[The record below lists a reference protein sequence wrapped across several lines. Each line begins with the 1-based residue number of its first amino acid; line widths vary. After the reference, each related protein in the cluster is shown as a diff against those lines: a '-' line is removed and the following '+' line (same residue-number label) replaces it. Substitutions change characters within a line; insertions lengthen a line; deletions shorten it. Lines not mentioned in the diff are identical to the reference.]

1 MSLFCYSEFRKQT
14 APEEQSMETLTLF
27 IDHLYAAELGS
38 EEYQLV
44 EKRTIKSNNYKDLT
58 LSGSLL
64 KEVMFEEVIFENCIF
79 FGTTLDN
86 CLFINCLFINC
97 KFQFSRFSDC
107 NFESTSW
114 ENCMWG
120 LTALKDSEI
129 FGSSDTKN
137 NYSFES
143 TGTFRHT
150 QTLSLTEF
158 LTISA

>member
-1 MSLFCYSEFRKQT
+1 
-14 APEEQSMETLTLF
+14 METLTLF
-27 IDHLYAAELGS
+27 IEHLYTIELGS
-38 EEYQLV
+38 SEYQLI
-44 EKRTIKSNNYKDLT
+44 EKASVKSMSYINLT

-64 KEVMFEEVIFENCIF
+64 KENVFEDVIFENCIF
-79 FGTTLDN
+79 FGTVLDN

-129 FGSSDTKN
+129 TSSDGRN

-143 TGTFRHT
+143 TGIFT
-150 QTLSLTEF
+150 QTKTLGLYDFLSL
-158 LTISA
+158 SA

>member
-1 MSLFCYSEFRKQT
+1 MDQ
-14 APEEQSMETLTLF
+14 
-27 IDHLYAAELGS
+27 LYASELGS
-38 EEYQLV
+38 EEYQLI
-44 EKRTIKSNNYKDLT
+44 EKRSIISTNYTDLT
-58 LSGSLL
+58 LSGSLM
-64 KEVMFEEVIFENCIF
+64 KEVLFEDVIFENCIF

-129 FGSSDTKN
+129 VSSDGRN

-143 TGTFRHT
+143 TGTFT
-150 QTLSLTEF
+150 QTITLGLVEFLSL
-158 LTISA
+158 SA